1 MKMNLYIAGAL
12 LCVSFHSLGAET
24 VLTVDE
30 AAALALK
37 HNLSLER
44 TRIETQGKKRDAA
57 NAWNSLV
64 PSLSAGVSY
73 GRGTSL
79 TGDLAPGREKWT
91 PGISLSASINLSPAI
106 VNDIQAAKNNYESG
120 LLSYETAR
128 QELELQTRKAFYRI
142 LLLQGNVDVADRNI
156 LSAKARHEEAAAR
169 AKAGQAARLDEL
181 SARVELEN
189 LKPAKRNAETQLR
202 NALESFAQILG
213 MDQGE
218 TIRLEGSLKTAPL
231 DGDLGLGAGKQES
244 YNAAALRETLA
255 AAEAQRKSLWNQ
267 AYLPSLRLSWVGN
280 PNYVDNAWTDS
291 AGSFSISISVQIENY
306 FPGSKAKNQI
316 AALDDSLALNRSKI
330 AEALQNEDMQI
341 QQSMRALE
349 QSMESMEALAL
360 NADLARKT
368 YAMWEE
374 SYRQGSADLQ
384 RVRSAAD
391 SLSEAEN
398 RMQQE
403 QYNLLAAALDLE
415 KALNVPFG
423 TLLK

>member
-1 MKMNLYIAGAL
+1 MNWYIAGAV
-12 LCVSFHSLGAET
+12 LCTSLGAET

-64 PSLSAGVSY
+64 PSLSAGASY

-79 TGDLAPGREKWT
+79 TGDLAPGREEWT
-91 PGISLSASINLSPAI
+91 PGISLSAALSLSPSI
-106 VNDIQAAKNNYESG
+106 VNDIRAAKNNYASG
-120 LLSYETAR
+120 LLSYETAK
-128 QELELQTRKAFYRI
+128 QELELQTRKAFYQI
-142 LLLQGNVDVADRNI
+142 LLLQGNVDLADRNI
-156 LSAKARHEEAAAR
+156 VSARERHEEAAAR
-169 AKAGQAARLDEL
+169 ARAGQTARLDEL
-181 SARVELEN
+181 SAKVELEN

-213 MDQGE
+213 MDPGE
-218 TIRLEGSLKTAPL
+218 TIRLDGSLETAPF
-231 DGDLGLGAGKQES
+231 DGDISAAAGKQES
-244 YNAAALRETLA
+244 YGTAALREALA
-255 AAEAQRKSLWNQ
+255 AAEAQRKGLWYQ
-267 AYLPSLRLSWVGN
+267 AYLPSLRLSWNGN
-280 PNYVDNAWTDS
+280 PVYANGAWADS
-291 AGSFSISISVQIENY
+291 AGAFSISLGIQIENF
-306 FPGSKAKNQI
+306 FPGSTAKNQI
-316 AALDDSLALNRSKI
+316 AALDDSLALSRSRI
-330 AEALQNEDMQI
+330 AEALQNQEMQI
-341 QQSMRALE
+341 QQSMRAME
-349 QSMESMEALAL
+349 QSMESMEALVL
-360 NADLARKT
+360 NADLARET

-384 RVRSAAD
+384 RLRSAAD
-391 SLSEAEN
+391 SLSEAEH

-403 QYNLLAAALDLE
+403 QYNVLTAALDLE